1 MLKRF
6 SIYAALILALS
17 VAASAQTRKDRILI
31 YNISIAYE
39 KSIFIDT
46 RRKAATEEFGH
57 FSFIIPHTIAQNL
70 NSSGRVE
77 ARKIDGELPIKDMG
91 SDAFYDDME
100 RLGNRYGAQYIIGG
114 RATVRGRKLS
124 LELALINV
132 KTRDFIAIIKDS
144 FETGAELKSIINEIS
159 VNIEQKLGVYR
170 AETAGRR
177 RGGERR
183 EGRVETGPS
192 PFLKVYRGALDRV
205 GFGVQTG
212 RFFIKGPFSRIYADS
227 EYYSPYLS
235 CDILK
240 WFGLTAQADY
250 LKADNENIIVKQ
262 RSTMMLWAVT
272 LNADFTYMFF
282 EHFGVKLTA
291 GFGASMGRI
300 VMGTG
305 DNPFLGIVS
314 ARKSNDPYLNL
325 AASLN
330 LRFKPLEINAG
341 GGYKSA
347 FFKGKSLSLITVFF
361 GVGFHL

>member
-1 MLKRF
+1 MVKRLF
-6 SIYAALILALS
+6 TYAALFLMLS
-17 VAASAQTRKDRILI
+17 AAAAAQTRKDRILI
-31 YNISIAYE
+31 YNVSIAYE

-46 RRKAATEEFGH
+46 RRKAVSEEFGH
-57 FSFIIPHTIAQNL
+57 FSFIIPHTIVQDL
-70 NSSGRVE
+70 NSSGKVE
-77 ARKIDGELPIKDMG
+77 AKKINGELPIKDMG

-100 RLGNRYGAQYIIGG
+100 RLGNRHGAQYIIGG

-124 LELALINV
+124 LELALINIR
-132 KTRDFIAIIKDS
+132 TRDFIAIIKDS

-159 VNIEQKLGVYR
+159 ATIEQKLGVYR
-170 AETAGRR
+170 METAGRR
-177 RGGERR
+177 RGAQRR
-183 EGRVETGPS
+183 EGRAETGPS
-192 PFLKVYRGALDRV
+192 PFLKAYRGALDRIS
-205 GFGVQTG
+205 FGVQTG
-212 RFFIKGPFSRIYADS
+212 RFFIKGPFSRVYADS

-272 LNADFTYMFF
+272 VNADFTYLFF
-282 EHFGVKLTA
+282 EHFGVRFTA

-300 VMGTG
+300 VMGTA
-305 DNPFLGIVS
+305 DNPFMGIIT
-314 ARKSNDPYLNL
+314 ARKSHDPYLNL

>member
-1 MLKRF
+1 MVKRLF
-6 SIYAALILALS
+6 IHAALILALS
-17 VAASAQTRKDRILI
+17 AAASAQTRKDRVLI

-39 KSIFIDT
+39 KSIFVDT
-46 RRKAATEEFGH
+46 RRKSGAEEFGH
-57 FSFIIPHTIAQNL
+57 FSSIIPHTIAQNL

-77 ARKIDGELPIKDMG
+77 ARKIEGELPIKEMG
-91 SDAFYDDME
+91 GDAFYDDME
-100 RLGNRYGAQYIIGG
+100 RLGHRYGAQYIVGG

-124 LELALINV
+124 LELALINIR
-132 KTRDFIAIIKDS
+132 TRDFIAIIKDS

-159 VNIEQKLGVYR
+159 ANIEQKLGVYR
-170 AETAGRR
+170 METADR
-177 RGGERR
+177 RGRGERR
-183 EGRVETGPS
+183 EGRAETGPS
-192 PFLKVYRGALDRV
+192 PFLKAYRGALDRV

-212 RFFIKGPFSRIYADS
+212 RFFIKGPFSRLYADS

-250 LKADNENIIVKQ
+250 LKADNENIVVKQ
-262 RSTMMLWAVT
+262 RSAMMLWAVT

-282 EHFGVKLTA
+282 EHFGVRLTA

-305 DNPFLGIVS
+305 DNPFMAITT
-314 ARKSNDPYLNL
+314 ARKSYDPYLNI
-325 AASLN
+325 AASLK

-347 FFKGKSLSLITVFF
+347 FFRGKSLSLITVFF